1 MTTEQ
6 ITLRQVKVTLFQDVD
21 GRWGYTIGTYTVPA
35 TFSRGIAVMS
45 AQRFIANGFKR

>member
-6 ITLRQVKVTLFQDVD
+6 ITLHQVKVTLFQDTD